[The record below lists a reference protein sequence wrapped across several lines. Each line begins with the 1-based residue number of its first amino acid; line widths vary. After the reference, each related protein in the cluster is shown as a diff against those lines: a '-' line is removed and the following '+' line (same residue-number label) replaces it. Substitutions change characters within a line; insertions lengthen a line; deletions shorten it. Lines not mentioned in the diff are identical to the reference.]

1 MKPGFNL
8 QARIASAALA
18 ATLVAGGCAMMVSKA
33 DHYVPPP
40 VGSTW
45 VSAERTTG
53 SYGSGSKEVTTTRGE
68 RMWHGQQVITY
79 ETPQSSLLSRPD
91 GHWIGI
97 FKGDVPLITWD
108 PPLTWDWPLEVG
120 KTWTYS
126 YRMTMHA
133 AKRTIPYQVTQK
145 VEAYEDV
152 TVPAG
157 TFKAF
162 KLSASTTLG
171 EENTV
176 WFSPELGI
184 FVKHTYRRLANN
196 AQGPGTRDVELVS
209 QTIRR

>member
-1 MKPGFNL
+1 MKLGFTM
-8 QARIASAALA
+8 QAGIVSAALA
-18 ATLVAGGCAMMVSKA
+18 ATLVASGCGLMAPKA

-40 VGSTW
+40 VGSAW

-53 SYGSGSKEVTTTRGE
+53 SYGSGSAQITTTRGE

-79 ETPQSSLLSRPD
+79 ETPQSRLLSRPD

-97 FKGDVPLITWD
+97 YKGDEPLITWD

-126 YRMTMHA
+126 HRITIHA
-133 AKRTIPYQVTQK
+133 AKRTIPYQYTQK

-162 KLSASTTLG
+162 RLSASNTLG
-171 EENTV
+171 EENTI

-184 FVKHTYRRLANN
+184 FVKQSYRRLANS
-196 AQGPGTRDVELVS
+196 AQGPGTREVELVS
-209 QTIRR
+209 QTIRK